1 MHGDRSAVN
10 LNWGL
15 INSHYLHLPDK
26 WNDLLSSCWKFNEIP
41 ANSKHSM
48 WKMDKF
54 GEHLGLE
61 SHRMEHKGVPPILWI
76 YRLLQIVAFL
86 VAVTTLCQFYH
97 SNFLSTPRPQRRQ
110 SLIFPSPEIHI
121 TVSLE
126 CLTNAQ
132 DWGMSAYR
140 AAISNTEHT
149 HPRWS
154 YSDDLL
160 VVRVNYEN
168 CPYYFC
174 LIIVRFYICNF

>member
-61 SHRMEHKGVPPILWI
+61 SHRMENKEEGLPTPWICRTIGNGGILG
-76 YRLLQIVAFL
+76 
-86 VAVTTLCQFYH
+86 CCYH
-97 SNFLSTPRPQRRQ
+97 SNFLSTPRPQRTQ
-110 SLIFPSPEIHI
+110 SLTFPYPEISI
-121 TVSLE
+121 NLSLKS
-126 CLTNAQ
+126 LTNAQ
-132 DWGMSAYR
+132 NWGMSAYR
-140 AAISNTEHT
+140 AAISNTEYA

-154 YSDDLL
+154 
-160 VVRVNYEN
+160 
-168 CPYYFC
+168 
-174 LIIVRFYICNF
+174 